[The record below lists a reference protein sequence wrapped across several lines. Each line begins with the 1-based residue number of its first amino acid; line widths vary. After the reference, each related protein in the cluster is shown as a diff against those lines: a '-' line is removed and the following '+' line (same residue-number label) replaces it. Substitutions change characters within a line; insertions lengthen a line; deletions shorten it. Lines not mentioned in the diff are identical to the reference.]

1 MRANLIADL
10 SSQIDQA
17 IVSDLIDSYEKLLEK
32 HKSGDLQG
40 ALTHGGRFVENTLR
54 AIEFIRTGSV
64 LSEIKSVSTT
74 IQQLENKTTL
84 NESLRLLIPRAAYGM
99 IYNLR
104 SKRDAVHVKGI
115 DPTHIDV
122 SLAVAAA
129 SWILA
134 ELLRLYHVSDEARVA
149 QAMAAISRTTI
160 PYIESIDGE
169 TLVSRSTPA
178 KMEILL
184 LLAHSKPAGL
194 ARKAIGEKAKC
205 KPPTVT
211 NTLKD
216 LDEKR
221 LIHLSSKKLYF
232 ITSTGEAAL
241 SSWISENA

>member
-1 MRANLIADL
+1 MRASLIADL
-10 SSQIDQA
+10 SSQIDQV

-32 HKSGDLQG
+32 NRSGDLQG

-54 AIEFIRTGSV
+54 AIEFIRTGNV

-84 NESLRLLIPRAAYGM
+84 NESLRLLIPRSAYGI

-104 SKRDAVHVKGI
+104 SKRDAVHVKDI

-149 QAMAAISRTTI
+149 EAMAAISRTTI

-169 TLVSRSTPA
+169 TLVSRSVPA

-184 LLAHSKPAGL
+184 LLAHSKPEGL
-194 ARKAIGEKAKC
+194 SRKAIGEKAKF
-205 KPPTVT
+205 KPSTIT
-211 NTLKD
+211 TTLKD

-221 LIHLSSKKLYF
+221 FIHLSSKSLYF
-232 ITSTGEAAL
+232 ITSSGETVL
-241 SSWISENA
+241 SGWLAENT

>member
-1 MRANLIADL
+1 MRATLIADL
-10 SSQIDQA
+10 SKHIEPSL
-17 IVSDLIDSYEKLLEK
+17 VSDLIGSYEKLLEK

-40 ALTHGGRFVENTLR
+40 ALTYGGRFVENTLR
-54 AIEFIRTGSV
+54 VIEFIRTRKV
-64 LSEIKSVSTT
+64 LSEIKSVSIT
-74 IQQLENKTTL
+74 IQQLENQTAL
-84 NESLRLLIPRAAYGM
+84 NESLRLLMPRVAYGM

-115 DPTHIDV
+115 DPTQIDV

-134 ELLRLYHVSDEARVA
+134 ELLRLYHVSDEARVS
-149 QAMAAISRTTI
+149 QAMAALSRTTI

-169 TLVSRSTPA
+169 NFVSRTVPA

-184 LLAHSKPAGL
+184 LLAYSKTEGL
-194 ARKAIGEKAKC
+194 IRKSIGEKAKC

-216 LDEKR
+216 LQEKR
-221 LIHLSSKKLYF
+221 LVHMSAKNKYF
-232 ITSTGEAAL
+232 ITSTGELAL
-241 SSWISENA
+241 SSWITENL